1 MVNKILS
8 RNDILKKEVII
19 NSDFNM
25 NLLDFKQNKKFKKFF
40 NIRRTEFNFEV
51 HGRDGPYLSNNHA
64 VHFHQH
70 CTFNGVTL

>member
-25 NLLDFKQNKKFKKFF
+25 NLLDFKQNKKFQKIF
-40 NIRRTEFNFEV
+40 
-51 HGRDGPYLSNNHA
+51 
-64 VHFHQH
+64 
-70 CTFNGVTL
+70 